1 MRAGAMVA
9 TVAAAPETCALYLG
23 SEVWGT
29 GATEGTKLE
38 VSGWVPEGGGFTIND
53 LPRVGK
59 RQKSGW

>member
-1 MRAGAMVA
+1 MGAMVA

-38 VSGWVPEGGGFTIND
+38 VSGWFPGSGGGFTID
-53 LPRVGK
+53 KPY
-59 RQKSGW
+59 